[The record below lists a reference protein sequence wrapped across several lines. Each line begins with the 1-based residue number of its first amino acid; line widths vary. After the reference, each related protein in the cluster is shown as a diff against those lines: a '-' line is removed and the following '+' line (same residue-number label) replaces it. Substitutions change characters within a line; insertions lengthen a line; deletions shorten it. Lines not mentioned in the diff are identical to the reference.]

1 MTRTIV
7 IAALL
12 LGALPTALS
21 ALIAAPQPLRADP
34 ELLDY
39 LIQDVCLDASGQP
52 EPGDPALCTRRR
64 NLQVGEP
71 TSYLVRDFD
80 RAIPGHLGYQA
91 STSFPVR
98 GADGWPMVMVV
109 KNLAS
114 GFAPDFR
121 FEFSAAR
128 DSFDLIDVS
137 HGQFASVIRTS
148 DGGCFDQAFAGVE
161 RPRGLAER
169 SGGWILFPLD
179 RAPSRWPA
187 QSSREG
193 RTWKL
198 QLTRGLDRCG
208 NSTAQGLTRWTAPA
222 TVTFETGRKLKA
234 IRSDHFASTRLGDAN
249 NALERFYFTREY
261 GFSRWEAW
269 LPLQRCKADLADA
282 RCNAG
287 RADYALLSRCAELD
301 RAGKQTP
308 GLMRAGGQ
316 DWVRV
321 DCRDQTRYTPLATPQ
336 LMLGNLARENGLVD
350 LE

>member
-1 MTRTIV
+1 MNRTIV
-7 IAALL
+7 IAASLL
-12 LGALPTALS
+12 LALPAGLAALAPASPS
-21 ALIAAPQPLRADP
+21 AKADP

-39 LIQDVCLDASGQP
+39 LIQDVCVDAQGKAV
-52 EPGDPALCTRRR
+52 PGDPALCSRRR
-64 NLQVGEP
+64 NLRVGEP
-71 TSYLVRDFD
+71 TPYLVRDFD
-80 RAIPGHLGYQA
+80 SAIPGHLGYQA

-98 GADGWPMVMVV
+98 GADGGAMVMVV

-121 FEFSAAR
+121 FEFSPAR
-128 DSFDLIDVS
+128 DSYDLIDVS
-137 HGQFASVIRTS
+137 HGRFASVIRTS

-179 RAPSRWPA
+179 GAPSRWPTQA
-187 QSSREG
+187 SREG

-198 QLTRGLDRCG
+198 QLTRDAGACA
-208 NSTAQGLTRWTAPA
+208 NSTALGLTRWAAPA
-222 TVTFETGRKLKA
+222 TVTFETGRALKA

-269 LPLQRCKADLADA
+269 LPLQRCKADLRDA

-287 RADYALLSRCAELD
+287 QADYALLSRCAELD
-301 RAGKQTP
+301 RAGGQTP
-308 GLMRAGGQ
+308 GLMRLGGQ

-321 DCRDQTRYTPLATPQ
+321 DCRDQTRYTPLSKPQ
-336 LMLGNLARENGLVD
+336 LMLGNLARQNGLVD

>member
-1 MTRTIV
+1 MHRSIRSAAV
-7 IAALL
+7 LLAALPA
-12 LGALPTALS
+12 ALAAL
-21 ALIAAPQPLRADP
+21 APAPQPLRADP

-39 LIQDVCLDASGQP
+39 LIQDVCLDARGQP
-52 EPGDPALCTRRR
+52 APGDPALCARRR

-71 TSYLVRDFD
+71 TPYLVRDFD
-80 RAIPGHLGYQA
+80 AAIPGHLGYQA

-98 GADGWPMVMVV
+98 GADGGAMVMVV

-114 GFAPDFR
+114 GFAPDFK
-121 FEFSAAR
+121 FEFSPAR

-137 HGQFASVIRTS
+137 HGHFASVIRTS
-148 DGGCFDQAFAGVE
+148 DGGCFDQAFTGVE
-161 RPRGLAER
+161 RPRGLADR

-179 RAPSRWPA
+179 SAPSHWPA
-187 QSSREG
+187 QSIREG

-198 QLTRGLDRCG
+198 QLTRDVGACA
-208 NSTAQGLTRWTAPA
+208 NSTALGLTRWTAPA

-269 LPLQRCKADLADA
+269 LPLERCQADLRDGRCK
-282 RCNAG
+282 AG

-301 RAGKQTP
+301 RAAKQTP
-308 GLMRAGGQ
+308 GLMRLGGQ

-321 DCRDQTRYTPLATPQ
+321 DCRDQTRYTPLARPQ
-336 LMLGNLARENGLVD
+336 LMLGSLARQNGLVD